1 MNILEA
7 LDEVAE
13 PEKAE
18 EFVVTLKRT
27 QQASYL
33 EFQGYFSYSNASW
46 YAHYDPMALVAGSQ
60 TSDPEL
66 AKIKALFR
74 LVIMIEHRLNTYKA
88 DGNEYRGLFEEPV
101 PDEVK
106 KRFINYAEIRES
118 DLTDNAES
126 PKIPVFSE
134 NFHRT
139 GDGIYEIR
147 FSKRGD
153 VDDIAEMQS
162 FHMAEHAA
170 LDESFPRVVI
180 KASSR
185 TDGESAHSYDIQI
198 PGERLAS

>member
-66 AKIKALFR
+66 AKIKVPCFQVFIR
-74 LVIMIEHRLNTYKA
+74 I
-88 DGNEYRGLFEEPV
+88 YRKCTVCHFFDPY
-101 PDEVK
+101 
-106 KRFINYAEIRES
+106 RQ
-118 DLTDNAES
+118 
-126 PKIPVFSE
+126 FS
-134 NFHRT
+134 
-139 GDGIYEIR
+139 
-147 FSKRGD
+147 
-153 VDDIAEMQS
+153 
-162 FHMAEHAA
+162 
-170 LDESFPRVVI
+170 
-180 KASSR
+180 
-185 TDGESAHSYDIQI
+185 
-198 PGERLAS
+198 